1 MARHLTGIQ
10 TPVIN
15 RLIRKVKQ
23 SDIVTGEPDTLNG
36 VSPVRRRALE
46 NLTVVKL
53 QLVRL

>member
-1 MARHLTGIQ
+1 MSLTGLSE
-10 TPVIN
+10 
-15 RLIRKVKQ
+15 RLNSLTQ
-23 SDIVTGEPDTLNG
+23 QADIVTGEPDTLNG